1 MSLRDINNVFRRLSP
16 LSLLSLKKMIVV
28 KKRLSLKN
36 DCRNLYS
43 FPPPFPPCLIKSFY
57 QFFPKRHHCHCSL
70 RFCRRASRCPPS
82 AKSKNAGQ
90 QDAALR
96 EKEIIDSSFNER
108 VVVTFLV
115 RNSPLPTV
123 NLISLDCDGKCRA
136 EAAGACKAL

>member
-1 MSLRDINNVFRRLSP
+1 
-16 LSLLSLKKMIVV
+16 MIVV
-28 KKRLSLKN
+28 TYILFLLPSLRLFGCLSLH
-36 DCRNLYS
+36 S
-43 FPPPFPPCLIKSFY
+43 FPSGIMAAGPGGGAAGQPGGV
-57 QFFPKRHHCHCSL
+57 
-70 RFCRRASRCPPS
+70 RRGSGD
-82 AKSKNAGQ
+82 AGQ

>member
-1 MSLRDINNVFRRLSP
+1 
-16 LSLLSLKKMIVV
+16 MIVV
-28 KKRLSLKN
+28 TYILFLLPFLP
-36 DCRNLYS
+36 CVLQS
-43 FPPPFPPCLIKSFY
+43 FSP
-57 QFFPKRHHCHCSL
+57 FFPRCHHCHCSL
-70 RFCRRASRCPPS
+70 RFCRRASRCPLP

>member
-1 MSLRDINNVFRRLSP
+1 
-16 LSLLSLKKMIVV
+16 MIVV
-28 KKRLSLKN
+28 TYILFLLPSLRVLFNLSLH
-36 DCRNLYS
+36 S
-43 FPPPFPPCLIKSFY
+43 FPGVIIATVPCGFAAGHPSFL
-57 QFFPKRHHCHCSL
+57 PLLK
-70 RFCRRASRCPPS
+70 
-82 AKSKNAGQ
+82 KNAGQ
-90 QDAALR
+90 QDAALQ

>member
-1 MSLRDINNVFRRLSP
+1 
-16 LSLLSLKKMIVV
+16 MIVV
-28 KKRLSLKN
+28 TYILFLLPSLRLFFNLSLH
-36 DCRNLYS
+36 S
-43 FPPPFPPCLIKSFY
+43 FPSVIIATVPCGFAAGHPGVLPLFKI
-57 QFFPKRHHCHCSL
+57 
-70 RFCRRASRCPPS
+70 
-82 AKSKNAGQ
+82 NAGQ

-96 EKEIIDSSFNER
+96 EKENIDSSFNER